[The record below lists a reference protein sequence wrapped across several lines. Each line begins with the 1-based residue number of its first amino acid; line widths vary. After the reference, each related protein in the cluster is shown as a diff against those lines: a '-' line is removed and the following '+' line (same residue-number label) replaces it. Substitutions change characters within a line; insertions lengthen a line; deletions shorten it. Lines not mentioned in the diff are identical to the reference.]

1 MGSCRTMLCQKQV
14 YWLRFRKAFRD
25 FLKETVPWL
34 LSMDIK
40 VFRETKVKLA
50 DSLEEGIFS

>member
-1 MGSCRTMLCQKQV
+1 M
-14 YWLRFRKAFRD
+14 RFRKAFRD